1 MYFIKFGQ
9 QYSTK
14 VETIS
19 EALIYAFDA
28 YKKDWEV
35 DVIDDSTN
43 EIMVSLRDNKIPYIS
58 RKFDE

>member
-9 QYSTK
+9 QYSTNVK
-14 VETIS
+14 TIS

-28 YKKDWEV
+28 YQKDWEV

-43 EIMVSLRDNKIPYIS
+43 EIMVSLRTNKIPYVS